1 VSTTGKLL
9 AAFVVPVTPNEM
21 MGVSEGPAGAMQFA
35 RDASEDFATGLVAA
49 LSRQQQLNRQMS
61 QQ

>member
-1 VSTTGKLL
+1 
-9 AAFVVPVTPNEM
+9 
-21 MGVSEGPAGAMQFA
+21 MQFA